1 MPLQR
6 MIDLFQE
13 PSLRRKI
20 TRFALLLRGPAPW
33 AACVPMGLL
42 FLSFA
47 AAREKGAEIF
57 PDTVVTN
64 PVACS
69 QNSCHESA
77 VGSTLNLFVSVNF
90 VNAPASFTPGE
101 TYQIDVAITG
111 TAATQVFGF
120 QLVAMHSDQTQAGTL
135 TPLTNGVV
143 KSTFNGVEH
152 LFHSPTPLPSGSVKF
167 QWSATSVAN
176 SDVILRIASN
186 SANGNSDPSGDHINT
201 KEVMIPA
208 ALVKDKKLYFAHFWD
223 GQKGPVQ
230 LFSQITVVSLDA
242 SSSINA
248 TAEIFDNDG
257 DPLIVDLNG
266 EVVPGKKDF
275 VVPAGGSVVLKTDG
289 KGMVQPGSVIVSSD
303 APLSGVILFG
313 GSVGVAGVGSSQP
326 LKKFVAPME
335 RDVGAGIN
343 TGVAIMSLEN
353 VDQTLRAELL
363 DLTG

>member
-1 MPLQR
+1 M
-6 MIDLFQE
+6 
-13 PSLRRKI
+13 
-20 TRFALLLRGPAPW
+20 
-33 AACVPMGLL
+33 
-42 FLSFA
+42 
-47 AAREKGAEIF
+47 
-57 PDTVVTN
+57 
-64 PVACS
+64 
-69 QNSCHESA
+69 
-77 VGSTLNLFVSVNF
+77 
-90 VNAPASFTPGE
+90 
-101 TYQIDVAITG
+101 
-111 TAATQVFGF
+111 
-120 QLVAMHSDQTQAGTL
+120 
-135 TPLTNGVV
+135 
-143 KSTFNGVEH
+143 
-152 LFHSPTPLPSGSVKF
+152 
-167 QWSATSVAN
+167 AN

-208 ALVKDKKLYFAHFWD
+208 ALVKDKKLYFAHFGD

-313 GSVGVAGVGSSQP
+313 GSVGVAGMGSSQP
-326 LKKFVAPME
+326 LKKFRGTDGKGCGSGNQHGRGHHESGKRGSDAAG
-335 RDVGAGIN
+335 RAAGSDRVGHCHRESGRSA
-343 TGVAIMSLEN
+343 LE
-353 VDQTLRAELL
+353 AEW
-363 DLTG
+363 TRGSFSKRV